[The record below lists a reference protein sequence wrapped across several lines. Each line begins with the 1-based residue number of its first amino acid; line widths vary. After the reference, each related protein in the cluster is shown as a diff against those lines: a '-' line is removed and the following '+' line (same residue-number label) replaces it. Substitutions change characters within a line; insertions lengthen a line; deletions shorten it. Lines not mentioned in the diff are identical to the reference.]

1 LISVRSEVQVFPGP
15 PFWPPMSEA
24 HQSAFADLTFWPT
37 SWKGAIA
44 QLGER
49 VLCKHEVVGSIPSGS
64 TRRRLPSLGFQP
76 PAYTG
81 HRPKTR
87 FRFRAHGSLP
97 LRTERG
103 LSYIVK
109 RKYIRLVRRSFRRAS
124 SSVRGRSMTATPS
137 GVFEANWSF
146 MIEPFGFPSRTERK
160 PFAAERWASIMRAIK
175 CLKGIR
181 WMPWR

>member
-1 LISVRSEVQVFPGP
+1 
-15 PFWPPMSEA
+15 MSEA

-109 RKYIRLVRRSFRRAS
+109 RKYIRLVRRFA
-124 SSVRGRSMTATPS
+124 GQALQS
-137 GVFEANWSF
+137 GGVA
-146 MIEPFGFPSRTERK
+146 
-160 PFAAERWASIMRAIK
+160 
-175 CLKGIR
+175 
-181 WMPWR
+181 